1 MLKKRWKHFASSNE
15 GREIWF
21 LHKLGY
27 KFCEYMEDLTP
38 LQEMFLVQANNLEYN
53 ENQGEDNRQKQEL
66 SNNLQ
71 NKIKNKNK

>member
-1 MLKKRWKHFASSNE
+1 MLKKRWKHFAKSND
-15 GREIWF
+15 GRNIWF
-21 LHKLGY
+21 LHKQGY

-38 LQEMFLVQANNLEYN
+38 LQYDFLIASNNLECS
-53 ENQGEDNRQKQEL
+53 ESQGEDDKQKKEL